1 MWLKSHP
8 DVAVRSLETVDY
20 ETNAVTFGRT
30 ADTTAVSWFKRSQHG
45 VILLK
50 VLRMWIASR
59 DADDSVGVQQL
70 GYVNIIPACID
81 HGRVTH
87 EPRFESLDVTLDK
100 LNAAFVEKPLPGQS
114 VD

>member
-1 MWLKSHP
+1 MNF
-8 DVAVRSLETVDY
+8 DVYL
-20 ETNAVTFGRT
+20 
-30 ADTTAVSWFKRSQHG
+30 
-45 VILLK
+45 
-50 VLRMWIASR
+50 LRMWIASR

-81 HGRVTH
+81 HGGVTH